1 MQSTDK
7 ASTKRP
13 YAVRV
18 YITDQRLRTRLKKAA
33 TKAHLSVSKYALFA
47 LEAQTERDLNGA
59 R

>member
-1 MQSTDK
+1 MQSTLK

-33 TKAHLSVSKYALFA
+33 LKAHLSVSKYALFA
-47 LEAQTERDLNGA
+47 LEAQVERDLSNSN
-59 R
+59 